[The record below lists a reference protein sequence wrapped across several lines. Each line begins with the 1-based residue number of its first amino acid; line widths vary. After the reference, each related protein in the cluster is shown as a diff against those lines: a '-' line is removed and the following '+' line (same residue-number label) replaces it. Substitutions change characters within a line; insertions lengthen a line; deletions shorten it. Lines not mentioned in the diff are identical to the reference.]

1 MKTIRKTLIFSLL
14 ALLTISCKA
23 DIQTDS
29 LWHKEFAC
37 AREIIDTYLTIKKS
51 TSKKDKEQHTLNACH
66 YAWQSGEYMFR
77 CRGKNEDIALL
88 PEYAQEL
95 ELDNEMV
102 SKFMEKHNA
111 ARFVDHYFTLQ
122 AMKRGCSFD
131 ASRDGIEMTVFFPIR
146 GLNENDYSKLNTV
159 FTCKNEA
166 LHTAYLKKMM
176 HMLSNNGCNNELM
189 AIRKLIE
196 ENVADSEQK
205 EKVLALYDIY
215 ETVMPGKQAPNVI
228 FKDAEG
234 VRYTING
241 FKGKVIVIDVW
252 ATWCSSCLKNMP
264 KFMEL
269 IKEFEN
275 RDDIVLFTVSTDS
288 DDLKEKWLAAI
299 KRHKMEGMLNL
310 TPDRSTTEQFEER
323 YFVSA
328 VPRYIVIDK
337 QGKIISVFAPKPGD
351 ELKEIIVKALND

>member
-1 MKTIRKTLIFSLL
+1 MTIRKTLIFSLL

-23 DIQTDS
+23 NNQTDS
-29 LWHKEFAC
+29 LWNKEFAC
-37 AREIIDTYLTIKKS
+37 AQDIIETYHTIKKS
-51 TSKKDKEQHTLNACH
+51 TSKKDKEQQALNACNFI
-66 YAWQSGEYMFR
+66 WQSGEYMFK

-95 ELDNEMV
+95 ELDNEVV
-102 SKFMEKHNA
+102 SKFMGKHNA

-131 ASRDGIEMTVFFPIR
+131 ASRDGIEITVFFPIR
-146 GLNENDYSKLNTV
+146 SLNENDYLKLNAV
-159 FTCKNEA
+159 FKCKNDA
-166 LHTAYLKKMM
+166 LHAAYLKKMM

-205 EKVLALYDIY
+205 EKVLALYDMY
-215 ETVMPGKQAPNVI
+215 ETIMPRKQAPDVT

-234 VRYTING
+234 NIYTIND
-241 FKGKVIVIDVW
+241 FKGKVIVMDIW

-269 IKEFEN
+269 IKEFESN
-275 RDDIVLFTVSTDS
+275 KDVIFFTVSTDS
-288 DDLKEKWLAAI
+288 DDLKERWLAAI
-299 KRHKMEGMLNL
+299 KKHKMEGMLNL
-310 TPDRSTTEQFEER
+310 TPDRSATEQFEEK

-337 QGKIISVFAPKPGD
+337 QGKIVSAFAPKPGE
-351 ELKEIIVKALND
+351 ELKDFINKLIKN

>member
-14 ALLTISCKA
+14 ALLAISCKA
-23 DIQTDS
+23 NIQTDS
-29 LWHKEFAC
+29 LWNREFAC
-37 AREIIDTYLTIKKS
+37 AQEIIDTYLTIKKS

-131 ASRDGIEMTVFFPIR
+131 ESRDGVEMTVFFPIR
-146 GLNENDYSKLNTV
+146 SLNENDYLKLNKV
-159 FTCKNEA
+159 FSCKNDE
-166 LHTAYLKKMM
+166 LHKAFLKKLT
-176 HMLSNNGCNNELM
+176 HQLSNGGCNKELLE
-189 AIRKLIE
+189 IRTLIDA
-196 ENVADSEQK
+196 NVADCKLK
-205 EKVLALYDIY
+205 EKVLAQY
-215 ETVMPGKQAPNVI
+215 EMFATIMQGNQAPNVT

-234 VRYTING
+234 KKYSIDD
-241 FKGKVIVIDVW
+241 FKGKVIVMDVW

-275 RDDIVLFTVSTDS
+275 REDIAFFTVSTDS
-288 DDLKEKWLAAI
+288 DELREKWLAAI
-299 KRHKMEGMLNL
+299 ARHNMGSMQNL
-310 TPDRSTTEQFEER
+310 TPDRSSTEQFEEK
-323 YFVSA
+323 YFVAS

-337 QGKIISVFAPKPGD
+337 EGKIISAFAPKPGSG
-351 ELKEIIVKALND
+351 LKELIMNNL